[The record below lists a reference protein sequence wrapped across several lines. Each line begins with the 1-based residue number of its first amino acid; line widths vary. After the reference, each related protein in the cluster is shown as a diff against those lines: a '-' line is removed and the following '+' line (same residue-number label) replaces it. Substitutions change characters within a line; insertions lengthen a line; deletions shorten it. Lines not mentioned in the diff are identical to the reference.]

1 MKAGLDPD
9 ITVANLRTATG
20 QDPHESTADLVGE
33 WSTGRVAPPLG
44 VHIVHTHAGGN
55 QHVHHV
61 VGHLDIAYEGME
73 PRSEP
78 GLLMT
83 VVTAEPESLTAHA
96 LTLTLL
102 ASWAAT

>member
-1 MKAGLDPD
+1 MVHRTSCAAAAALCGCAAR
-9 ITVANLRTATG
+9 ANA
-20 QDPHESTADLVGE
+20 
-33 WSTGRVAPPLG
+33 PLG

-61 VGHLDIAYEGME
+61 VGHLDLAYEGME

-96 LTLTLL
+96 LTLL